1 MTSNFLKTINGKVGK
16 VDIYVP
22 AKTSLFALL
31 TLITLEARETQ
42 AQRFPINSFMFAE
55 REMTPSSGRLW
66 KSKLGK
72 FSNSQL
78 KKNEFDTC
86 NRRLFSTFSH
96 QAFSQNRKPY
106 YPNSGLLFMDKEKR
120 QDVIYRELSTTLNP
134 DSQPE
139 EGASRTKD
147 NLFSQSRKKQALI
160 IGGGQAGLAVAYFLK
175 RHKVEYTI
183 LDSEKGPG
191 GAWQHGWDSLR
202 LFSPAKWSSLPGWPM
217 PPSDEGYPSK
227 DHVIRYLAEYEK
239 RYNIPV
245 DRPVKVKSI
254 RKANESFIAY
264 TDKGEWESQVV
275 ISATGKWSH
284 PFIPDYPGREIYK
297 GKQIHSAYY
306 QNPDP
311 FKGQRVLIVGGG
323 NSGAQILAEVSKVA
337 HTTWVTL
344 EPPLFLPDDVDGRVL
359 FERATEKWKA
369 LQEGRTIEVPKGG
382 LGDIV
387 MVPPVKEARARNVL
401 KTVRPFKQF
410 SEEGVIWQDG
420 TYSQADS
427 VIWCTG
433 FKSAL
438 KHLRELNVIE
448 PDGTIKVNGTKS
460 LKEPRLWLVG
470 YGDWVG
476 YASATIIGVT
486 RTARDTAIQVAE
498 TLGISRK
505 E

>member
-1 MTSNFLKTINGKVGK
+1 MMGNALKNTSGRGKMLDNRTAFK
-16 VDIYVP
+16 
-22 AKTSLFALL
+22 KLLFALV
-31 TLITLEARETQ
+31 TLVTLGARETQ
-42 AQRFPINSFMFAE
+42 AQRFPINSLMLGE
-55 REMTPSSGRLW
+55 REIIPSSGRLS

-72 FSNSQL
+72 FSTFHIR
-78 KKNEFDTC
+78 KNNLDIC
-86 NRRLFSTFSH
+86 NKRLFSTFSH
-96 QAFSQNRKPY
+96 QVFSQSRKSHY
-106 YPNSGLLFMDKEKR
+106 LNSGLLHMNKEKKR
-120 QDVIYRELSTTLNP
+120 DLIYRKLTTLNP
-134 DSQPE
+134 HSQPE
-139 EGASRTKD
+139 EGANKIRD
-147 NLFSQSRKKQALI
+147 NASSQGRKKQALI

-183 LDSEKGPG
+183 LDNEKGPG

-227 DHVIRYLAEYEK
+227 NHVIHYLTEYEK

-245 DRPVKVKSI
+245 ERPVKVRSI
-254 RKANESFIAY
+254 RKVNESFIAY

-275 ISATGKWSH
+275 VSATGKWSH
-284 PFIPDYPGREIYK
+284 PFIPNYPGREIYR

-306 QNPDP
+306 QNPDQ

-337 HTTWVTL
+337 QTTWVTL

-369 LQEGRTIEVPKGG
+369 LQEGRTIETPKGS

-420 TYSQADS
+420 AHSQVDS

-438 KHLRELNVIE
+438 EHLRELNVIE
-448 PDGTIKVNGTKS
+448 PDGQIKVAGTRS

-476 YASATIIGVT
+476 YASATLIGVT
-486 RTARDTAIQVAE
+486 RTARDTAIQIAE
-498 TLGISRK
+498 SLGISRK